1 MSRTQ
6 AEYYAYTPRTQ
17 FNSKEVR
24 EQIAPIFIFTDT
36 EQQYIWKYRYKDIDT
51 SEIWNWRL
59 IAIPN
64 DNEQINFMNL

>member
-24 EQIAPIFIFTDT
+24 EQITLIFTFTDT
-36 EQQYIWKYRYKDIDT
+36 EQRYILKYRYYIDT
-51 SEIWNWRL
+51 SDIWNWRY

-64 DNEQINFMNL
+64 DNEQINFMNK

>member
-24 EQIAPIFIFTDT
+24 E
-36 EQQYIWKYRYKDIDT
+36 
-51 SEIWNWRL
+51 SEIWNWRY
-59 IAIPN
+59 IVIPN
-64 DNEQINFMNL
+64 DNEQINFMNKLSNKLSF

>member
-1 MSRTQ
+1 MQFIISEIQTRMSRTQ

-36 EQQYIWKYRYKDIDT
+36 EQQYI
-51 SEIWNWRL
+51 
-59 IAIPN
+59 
-64 DNEQINFMNL
+64 